1 MCKMKQ
7 RFDIPGTLD
16 GLNEYTDAC
25 RSNAH
30 SGARMKKA
38 NEESV
43 YWAIKSAHLK
53 PMKPPVVIRILWV
66 EGLRPGK
73 RNFRPRDRDN
83 IQSSV
88 KFILDALRA
97 PTKREAM
104 VGAFRTGIIPD
115 DDYASVVRITHA
127 HRLNRT
133 HPHILVELEEVDAE

>member
-1 MCKMKQ
+1 MRKMKQ

-25 RSNAH
+25 RTNRH
-30 SGARMKKA
+30 VGAKMKRD

-43 YWAIKSAHLK
+43 YWAIKAAGLK
-53 PMKPPVVIRILWV
+53 PMKPPIVVRILWV
-66 EGLRPGK
+66 EGLRSGK
-73 RNFRPRDRDN
+73 RAFRPRDRDN

-104 VGAFRTGIIPD
+104 MGAYRAGVIPD
-115 DDYASVVRITHA
+115 DDYGSVVRITHA

-133 HPHILVELEEVDAE
+133 HPHILVELEEVEAE

>member
-1 MCKMKQ
+1 MRQ

-30 SGARMKKA
+30 SGARMKRA

-43 YWAIKSAHLK
+43 YWAIKSARLR
-53 PMKPPVVIRILWV
+53 PMKPPVAIRVLWV

-73 RNFRPRDRDN
+73 RSFRPRDRDN

-104 VGAFRTGIIPD
+104 TGAFRAGIIPD

-133 HPHILVELEEVDAE
+133 HPHILIELEEVDAE